1 MESVAV
7 SAEVMMVNVMVVGGS
22 ATVEAEA
29 RMEIEANV
37 ATHVNNSCTTFI
49 APG

>member
-1 MESVAV
+1 MAV
-7 SAEVMMVNVMVVGGS
+7 SAEVVRVKVMVVGGY

-49 APG
+49 DIS